1 MAKRGPKTKRKAEQP
16 AVVSGLQ
23 SRNIMVGGHRTS
35 MRLEPSMWDALDDI
49 ARREKL
55 SMHELC
61 TRIKERLDQQ
71 AALRDGAEEDKVT
84 LTSAV
89 RVLIAMYYRRAST
102 DEGHDRAGHGE
113 GDPFAGTP
121 FAAVPARDDGEPPT
135 DEGGE
140 PPGGEGPGFSGS
152 GKPPGISGKPQAGQA
167 RLDA

>member
-1 MAKRGPKTKRKAEQP
+1 MAKRGPKTKRKTEQTS
-16 AVVSGLQ
+16 VVSGLQ

-49 ARREKL
+49 AKREGL
-55 SMHELC
+55 TVHELC
-61 TRIKERLDQQ
+61 TRIKERIEQQ
-71 AALRDGAEEDKVT
+71 AKLRDDADEDKVT

-102 DEGHDRAGHGE
+102 DEGHSRAGHGE

-121 FAAVPARDDGEPPT
+121 FAVSPREDGDPPT

-140 PPGGEGPGFSGS
+140 PPGGEGPGFSGP
-152 GKPPGISGKPQAGQA
+152 GKPPGVSGKPQAA
-167 RLDA
+167 PAHLDA

>member
-16 AVVSGLQ
+16 SVVSGLQ

-55 SMHELC
+55 TVHELC

-71 AALRDGAEEDKVT
+71 AQLRDGPDDDKVT

-102 DEGHDRAGHGE
+102 DEGHSRAGHGE

-121 FAAVPARDDGEPPT
+121 FAVPARGDGDPPT
-135 DEGGE
+135 DDGSE
-140 PPGGEGPGFSGS
+140 PPGGDGPGFSGP
-152 GKPPGISGKPQAGQA
+152 GKPPGVSSKANGAA
-167 RLDA
+167 VHLDA